1 MVFKVSDHILV
12 PEHKKLSKEE
22 KKELLDRYNIT
33 TKELP
38 KIMKEDAAIQHIS
51 VDVGDVIRIERK
63 SPTAGKTAY
72 YRVVTR
78 A

>member
-38 KIMKEDAAIQHIS
+38 KIIKGDAALEHLS
-51 VDVGDVIRIERK
+51 ADAGDVIRIERK
-63 SPTAGKTAY
+63 SPTAGKTTY

-78 A
+78 G